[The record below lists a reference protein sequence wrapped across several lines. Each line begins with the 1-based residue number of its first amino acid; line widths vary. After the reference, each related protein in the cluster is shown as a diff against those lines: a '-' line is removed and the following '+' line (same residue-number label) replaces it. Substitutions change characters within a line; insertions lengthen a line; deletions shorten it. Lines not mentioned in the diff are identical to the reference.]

1 MARKLRYRK
10 RSARTSGGVA
20 AGAAIMMIGVFAAVA
35 LMQRADGFVGKL
47 IKPQEPLP
55 TSALEA
61 VSDIVRLDAQ
71 DYYAIQF
78 GVYENKQAAAEKAQA
93 YVERGAAGYIWQEE
107 GQYRVLAAV
116 YTSLGDAQTIKERLK
131 SQGIDA
137 YVFTIRQHAL
147 EMRVSASETQRAL
160 LGEIFTFLQR
170 SVREI
175 SDISMALD
183 KQTMSAQEA
192 GERMTSLC
200 EEANAYSRRAD
211 TALGEDSL
219 GVIKGIRA
227 LLETI
232 GEKCEDISAQN
243 LQEELAMAAKIKYNY
258 LEVLWNVGNF
268 VDSVLSLG
276 MA

>member
-1 MARKLRYRK
+1 MARKLRYRR
-10 RSARTSGGVA
+10 RSARTSGGMA
-20 AGAAIMMIGVFAAVA
+20 AGAAILMIGVFAAVA
-35 LMQRADGFVGKL
+35 LMQRAGGFIGKV

-61 VSDIVRLDAQ
+61 VSDIVRLAAQ

-78 GVYENKQAAAEKAQA
+78 GVYENKQAAEEKALA

-107 GQYRVLAAV
+107 GKCRVLAAV

-131 SQGIDA
+131 SQGIDT
-137 YVFTIRQHAL
+137 YVLTIRQPAL

-160 LGEIFTFLQR
+160 LGEIFAFLQR
-170 SVREI
+170 AVREI
-175 SDISMALD
+175 GDISMALD

-200 EEANAYSRRAD
+200 EEANAYSRR
-211 TALGEDSL
+211 TGTELGDDSL
-219 GVIKGIRA
+219 GVIRGIRA
-227 LLETI
+227 LLDTI
-232 GEKCEDISAQN
+232 SEKCGDISAQN
-243 LQEELAMAAKIKYNY
+243 LQEELAMTAKIKYNY

-276 MA
+276 TA